1 MKMCPILLLTL
12 LLFTG
17 CVTAQMP
24 EGAQEPPQD
33 ANVVVLLSNEA
44 PDAMYDAVYQ
54 ALARDGYSFQQSDE
68 ARGTMRTAPKDIG
81 DETMAYIEV
90 FVDEHD
96 QGSETR
102 ARAYWDVSGKMAAG
116 LSAASGI
123 DATGASAARW
133 GERGRGS
140 LAFAAMVEVLQDVP
154 HGEMDY
160 IVD

>member
-1 MKMCPILLLTL
+1 MRAALPLLAL

-24 EGAQEPPQD
+24 EGAQEPPD
-33 ANVVVLLSNEA
+33 KANVVVLLSDED
-44 PDAMYDAVYQ
+44 PGAMYDAVYE
-54 ALARDGYSFQQSDE
+54 ALARDGYSFEQADE
-68 ARGTMRTAPKDIG
+68 ARGTLRTSPKDIG

-102 ARAYWDVSGKMAAG
+102 ARAYWDVSGSMAAG
-116 LSAASGI
+116 LSGGMGI

-133 GERGRGS
+133 GERGRPS
-140 LAFAAMVEVLQDVP
+140 LAFAAMVEVLQYVP